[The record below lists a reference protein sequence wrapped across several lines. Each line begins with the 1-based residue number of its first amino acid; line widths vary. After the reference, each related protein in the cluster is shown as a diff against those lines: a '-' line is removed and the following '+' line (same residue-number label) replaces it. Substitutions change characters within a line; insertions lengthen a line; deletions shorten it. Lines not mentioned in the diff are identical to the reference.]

1 MVQED
6 LYFNKLEADLIE
18 LNLTSVLFFLLA
30 K

>member
-6 LYFNKLEADLIE
+6 LYFNKLEADLIG